1 MRLVFMGTP
10 DFAVPC
16 LEALIGAGH
25 DVAAVYSQP
34 DKPVGRKREIFPTPV
49 KKCALEHGIEVC
61 QPASLRT
68 AEELERMRA
77 FAPEAVVVVAYGKLI
92 PADMLKVAPLGFVNV
107 HASLLPK
114 YRGAAPIQW
123 AVVNGDRVT
132 GVTTMLLNEG
142 MDTGDILE
150 VAETEIGANETAGEL
165 FERLSRLGAQLIVS
179 TVDKLGKGELAP
191 IKQNECEATAAPIIT
206 KETALMDFSLPAER
220 ICCAVRGFSPW
231 PVAYTLLSGR
241 RLKVYAALPC
251 AFSGAA
257 NAENGEVVCADGRLI
272 VRCEGGFVELT
283 DVQLEG
289 SSRMP
294 AADMLKGRAVKKG
307 DILGR

>member
-123 AVVNGDRVT
+123 AVVNGDKVT

-150 VAETEIGANETAGEL
+150 VAETEIGADETAGEL

-220 ICCAVRGFSPW
+220 ICSAVRGFSPW

-257 NAENGEVVCADGRLI
+257 SAENGEVVCADGRLI
-272 VRCEGGFVELT
+272 VRCANGFVELT

-289 SSRMP
+289 SRRMP

>member
-1 MRLVFMGTP
+1 
-10 DFAVPC
+10 
-16 LEALIGAGH
+16 
-25 DVAAVYSQP
+25 
-34 DKPVGRKREIFPTPV
+34 
-49 KKCALEHGIEVC
+49 
-61 QPASLRT
+61 
-68 AEELERMRA
+68 
-77 FAPEAVVVVAYGKLI
+77 
-92 PADMLKVAPLGFVNV
+92 
-107 HASLLPK
+107 
-114 YRGAAPIQW
+114 
-123 AVVNGDRVT
+123 
-132 GVTTMLLNEG
+132 
-142 MDTGDILE
+142 
-150 VAETEIGANETAGEL
+150 
-165 FERLSRLGAQLIVS
+165 
-179 TVDKLGKGELAP
+179 
-191 IKQNECEATAAPIIT
+191 
-206 KETALMDFSLPAER
+206 MDFSLPAER

-289 SSRMP
+289 SRRMP

>member
-61 QPASLRT
+61 QPASLRS
-68 AEELERMRA
+68 AQELERMRA

-123 AVVNGDRVT
+123 AVVNGDKVT
-132 GVTTMLLNEG
+132 GVTTMLLNE
-142 MDTGDILE
+142 TR
-150 VAETEIGANETAGEL
+150 AT
-165 FERLSRLGAQLIVS
+165 FSRLPKPRSVPTRRRVS
-179 TVDKLGKGELAP
+179 CSSG
-191 IKQNECEATAAPIIT
+191 C
-206 KETALMDFSLPAER
+206 PASER
-220 ICCAVRGFSPW
+220 N
-231 PVAYTLLSGR
+231 LLCQ
-241 RLKVYAALPC
+241 P
-251 AFSGAA
+251 
-257 NAENGEVVCADGRLI
+257 
-272 VRCEGGFVELT
+272 
-283 DVQLEG
+283 
-289 SSRMP
+289 
-294 AADMLKGRAVKKG
+294 
-307 DILGR
+307 